1 MRIRAQVI
9 PSEFTLLQTLQRIL
23 RLREI
28 ECADSSEYADLR
40 AYAIERMRL
49 IAFNARGEIVP

>member
-1 MRIRAQVI
+1 MTIRTPRI
-9 PSEFTLLQTLQRIL
+9 PSEFTLLQILQRVL

-28 ECADSSEYADLR
+28 ECADASEYADLR

-49 IAFNARGEIVP
+49 IAFNARGEIAP